1 MIEFDNVSITQPG
14 ADRPVLS
21 GVTGTIRESD
31 LCVVVGRT
39 GSGKSTLL
47 GAINAL
53 IPTTTGATMSG
64 RIRVA
69 SQDITGV
76 RPRELADLVGFV
88 GQNPVSGFVTD
99 VVEDEVAYG
108 MEQLGLAPSTMRKR
122 VEETLDLMGIAELR
136 RRQLVELSGG
146 QQQRVAIAAVLAAQ
160 PRVLVLDEPTSALD
174 PNAAQDVLS
183 AINTLVYDVGLT
195 VVLAEHRLERVMHTA
210 DSALWLPGDGS
221 AVFGPTADVLA
232 QADVRPPLVE
242 LSGVLGWPTVATSV
256 RDARRKVHEEGPQV
270 VLPDLPE
277 DTVAWSDA
285 GLTRVAEARD
295 LAVDYGRLRAVGA
308 SLDLHAGTIV
318 ALMGRNGSGKSSLM
332 WALQGAVASTGTLIV
347 RPPAEASSPGHEA
360 QTRSDP
366 DFAVAPDTAPRGAAL
381 QGADPRR
388 VSDEE
393 ARRLVSLVPQTPSDL
408 LYLPS
413 VGEELRQADRESH
426 AAEGTTRSIL
436 TRLGAD
442 LPDDRSPRDLSEG
455 QRLALVLAIQ
465 LAARPTVI
473 CLDEPTRGLD
483 YQMKHELA
491 RIVRQLADEGACVV
505 IATHDVEFTAQ
516 ATDRCV
522 VLADGDVVADGP
534 TRVVCCA
541 SPGFSPQVA
550 KVFHPHDVLTVAE
563 VAAAL
568 SAQGLA

>member
-1 MIEFDNVSITQPG
+1 MIEFDNVTITQPG
-14 ADRPVLS
+14 ADRPVLR
-21 GVTGTIRESD
+21 GVTGVIRESD

-47 GAINAL
+47 GAINSL
-53 IPTTTGATMSG
+53 IPGATGATMSG

-69 SQDITGV
+69 GRDITGT
-76 RPRELADLVGFV
+76 RPRELADLVGYV
-88 GQNPVSGFVTD
+88 GQNPLSGFVTD

-136 RRQLVELSGG
+136 RRALVELSGG

-221 AVFGPTADVLA
+221 GVFGRTADVLA

-256 RDARRKVHEEGPQV
+256 RDARRKVHEEGPHV

-277 DTVAWSDA
+277 DTVAWNDA

-308 SLDLHAGTIV
+308 SLDLHAGTVI
-318 ALMGRNGSGKSSLM
+318 ALMGRNGSGKSSLL
-332 WALQGAVASTGTLIV
+332 WALQGAVASTGTLSI
-347 RPPAEASSPGHEA
+347 R
-360 QTRSDP
+360 
-366 DFAVAPDTAPRGAAL
+366 
-381 QGADPRR
+381 GADPRR
-388 VSDEE
+388 VSDGE
-393 ARRLVSLVPQTPSDL
+393 ARCLVSLVPQTPSDL

-413 VGEELRQADRESH
+413 VGEELSQADRESH
-426 AAEGTTRSIL
+426 AEEGTTRAIL

-442 LPDDRSPRDLSEG
+442 LPDDRNPRDLSEG

-465 LAARPTVI
+465 LAARPVVI

-491 RIVRQLADEGACVV
+491 LIVRQLANEGACVV

-563 VAAAL
+563 VADAL
-568 SAQGLA
+568 SAQGLRQYA

>member
-1 MIEFDNVSITQPG
+1 MIEFDDVTITQPD
-14 ADRPVLS
+14 AALPVLR
-21 GVTGTIRESD
+21 GITGTIRESD

-39 GSGKSTLL
+39 GCGKSTLL
-47 GAINAL
+47 GAINSL
-53 IPTTTGATMSG
+53 VPTTTGATMSG

-69 SQDITGV
+69 GRDITGV
-76 RPRELADLVGFV
+76 RPRELADLIGFV
-88 GQNPVSGFVTD
+88 GQNPLAGFVTD

-136 RRQLVELSGG
+136 RRPLVELSGG

-183 AINTLVYDVGLT
+183 AITTLVYDVGLT

-221 AVFGPTADVLA
+221 AVFGPTAEVLGRA
-232 QADVRPPLVE
+232 TVQPPLVE
-242 LSGVLGWPTVATSV
+242 LAGVLGWPRVATSV
-256 RDARRKVHEEGPQV
+256 RDARRKVQDEGPHV

-277 DTVAWSDA
+277 DTVGWNDE
-285 GLTRVAEARD
+285 GLTTVLEARE
-295 LAVDYGRLRAVGA
+295 LAVHYGRLRAVSA
-308 SLDLHAGTIV
+308 TLSLHSGTVV

-332 WALQGAVASTGTLIV
+332 WALQGAVASTGTLTI
-347 RPPAEASSPGHEA
+347 G
-360 QTRSDP
+360 
-366 DFAVAPDTAPRGAAL
+366 
-381 QGADPRR
+381 GADPRT
-388 VSDEE
+388 VSDAE
-393 ARRLVSLVPQTPSDL
+393 ARALVSLVPQTPSDL

-426 AAEGTTRSIL
+426 APAGTTRAIL
-436 TRLGAD
+436 ERLGAG
-442 LPDDRSPRDLSEG
+442 LPDERNPRDLSEG

-465 LAARPTVI
+465 LAARPAVV

-483 YQMKHELA
+483 YQMKQELS
-491 RIVRQLADEGACVV
+491 RMVRRLADEGACVV

-516 ATDRCV
+516 ATDRCL
-522 VLADGDVVADGP
+522 VLADGDIVADGP
-534 TRVVCCA
+534 TRMVCCA

-568 SAQGLA
+568 EAQGLAR

>member
-256 RDARRKVHEEGPQV
+256 RDARRKVHDEGPRV

-277 DTVAWSDA
+277 DPVAWSDA

-295 LAVDYGRLRAVGA
+295 LAVDYGKLRAVGA
-308 SLDLHAGTIV
+308 SLDLHAGTVV

-332 WALQGAVASTGTLIV
+332 WALQGAVASTGTLSI
-347 RPPAEASSPGHEA
+347 
-360 QTRSDP
+360 D
-366 DFAVAPDTAPRGAAL
+366 
-381 QGADPRR
+381 GADPRR
-388 VSDEE
+388 VGDEE

-426 AAEGTTRSIL
+426 AAEGTTRAIL
-436 TRLGAD
+436 ARLGAD
-442 LPDDRSPRDLSEG
+442 LPDDRNPRDLSEG

-491 RIVRQLADEGACVV
+491 LIVRQLADDGACVV

-568 SAQGLA
+568 SAQGLR

>member
-1 MIEFDNVSITQPG
+1 MIEFDNVTITQPD
-14 ADRPVLS
+14 AARPVLA
-21 GVTGTIRESD
+21 GVTGVIRESD

-53 IPTTTGATMSG
+53 IPATTGATMSG

-69 SQDITGV
+69 GRDITGV

-88 GQNPVSGFVTD
+88 GQNPLAGFVTD
-99 VVEDEVAYG
+99 VVEDELAYG
-108 MEQLGLAPSTMRKR
+108 MEQLGLDPSTMRKR

-136 RRQLVELSGG
+136 RRALVELSGG

-221 AVFGPTADVLA
+221 AVFGATADVLA

-256 RDARRKVHEEGPQV
+256 RDARRKVHEEGPRV

-277 DTVAWSDA
+277 DTVAWSDT

-295 LAVDYGRLRAVGA
+295 LAVDYGKLRAVGA
-308 SLDLHAGTIV
+308 SLDLHAGTVV

-332 WALQGAVASTGTLIV
+332 WALQGAVASTGTLVI
-347 RPPAEASSPGHEA
+347 RPSADASAPAPPTGRTLEGS
-360 QTRSDP
+360 
-366 DFAVAPDTAPRGAAL
+366 
-381 QGADPRR
+381 DPRR
-388 VSDEE
+388 VGDEE
-393 ARRLVSLVPQTPSDL
+393 ARQLVSLVPQTPSDL

-426 AAEGTTRSIL
+426 AADGTTRAIL

-442 LPDDRSPRDLSEG
+442 LPDDRNPRDLSEG

-491 RIVRQLADEGACVV
+491 VIVRQLADDGACVV

-568 SAQGLA
+568 TAQGLR

>member
-1 MIEFDNVSITQPG
+1 MQ
-14 ADRPVLS
+14 
-21 GVTGTIRESD
+21 
-31 LCVVVGRT
+31 
-39 GSGKSTLL
+39 
-47 GAINAL
+47 
-53 IPTTTGATMSG
+53 
-64 RIRVA
+64 
-69 SQDITGV
+69 
-76 RPRELADLVGFV
+76 
-88 GQNPVSGFVTD
+88 
-99 VVEDEVAYG
+99 
-108 MEQLGLAPSTMRKR
+108 QLGLAPSTMRKR

-136 RRQLVELSGG
+136 RRALVELSGG

-210 DSALWLPGDGS
+210 DSALWLPGDGG
-221 AVFGPTADVLA
+221 AVFGRTADVLSR
-232 QADVRPPLVE
+232 ADVRPPLVE
-242 LSGVLGWPTVATSV
+242 LSSVLGWPTVATSV
-256 RDARRKVHEEGPQV
+256 RDARRKVHEEGPRV

-308 SLDLHAGTIV
+308 SLDLHAGTVV

-332 WALQGAVASTGTLIV
+332 WALQGAVASTGTLTI
-347 RPPAEASSPGHEA
+347 
-360 QTRSDP
+360 D
-366 DFAVAPDTAPRGAAL
+366 
-381 QGADPRR
+381 GADPRR

-426 AAEGTTRSIL
+426 AAEGTTRAIL
-436 TRLGAD
+436 ARLGAD
-442 LPDDRSPRDLSEG
+442 LPDDRNPRDLSEG

-568 SAQGLA
+568 TAQGLR

>member
-1 MIEFDNVSITQPG
+1 MIEFDNVTITQPG
-14 ADRPVLS
+14 ADHPVLR
-21 GVTGTIRESD
+21 GVTGVVRESD

-53 IPTTTGATMSG
+53 IPATTGATMSG

-69 SQDITGV
+69 GRDITGV

-88 GQNPVSGFVTD
+88 GQNPLAGFVTD

-136 RRQLVELSGG
+136 RRALVELSGG

-210 DSALWLPGDGS
+210 DSALWLPGDGG
-221 AVFGPTADVLA
+221 AVFGRTADVLA
-232 QADVRPPLVE
+232 RADVQPPLVE
-242 LSGVLGWPTVATSV
+242 LSSVLGWPTVATSV
-256 RDARRKVHEEGPQV
+256 RDARRKVHEEGPRV

-308 SLDLHAGTIV
+308 SLDLHAGTVV

-332 WALQGAVASTGTLIV
+332 WALQGAVASTGTLTI
-347 RPPAEASSPGHEA
+347 
-360 QTRSDP
+360 D
-366 DFAVAPDTAPRGAAL
+366 
-381 QGADPRR
+381 GADPRR

-426 AAEGTTRSIL
+426 AAEGTTRAIL
-436 TRLGAD
+436 ARLGAD
-442 LPDDRSPRDLSEG
+442 LPDDRNPRDLSEG

-465 LAARPTVI
+465 LAARPTII

-568 SAQGLA
+568 TAQGLK

>member
-1 MIEFDNVSITQPG
+1 MIEFDNVTITQPG
-14 ADRPVLS
+14 ADHPVLR
-21 GVTGTIRESD
+21 GVTGVVRESD

-53 IPTTTGATMSG
+53 IPATTGATMSG

-69 SQDITGV
+69 GRDITGV

-88 GQNPVSGFVTD
+88 GQNPLAGFVTD

-136 RRQLVELSGG
+136 RRALVELSGG

-210 DSALWLPGDGS
+210 DSALWLPGDGG
-221 AVFGPTADVLA
+221 AVFGRTADVLSR
-232 QADVRPPLVE
+232 ADVRPPLVE
-242 LSGVLGWPTVATSV
+242 LSSVLGWPTVATSV
-256 RDARRKVHEEGPQV
+256 RDARRKVHEEGPRV

-308 SLDLHAGTIV
+308 SLDLHAGTVV

-332 WALQGAVASTGTLIV
+332 WALQGAVASTGTLTI
-347 RPPAEASSPGHEA
+347 
-360 QTRSDP
+360 D
-366 DFAVAPDTAPRGAAL
+366 
-381 QGADPRR
+381 GADPRR

-426 AAEGTTRSIL
+426 AAEGTTRAIL
-436 TRLGAD
+436 ARLGAD
-442 LPDDRSPRDLSEG
+442 LPDDRNPRDLSEG

-568 SAQGLA
+568 TAQGLR

>member
-1 MIEFDNVSITQPG
+1 MIEFDNVTITQPD
-14 ADRPVLS
+14 ADRPVLR

-69 SQDITGV
+69 GRDITGV

-88 GQNPVSGFVTD
+88 GQNPVAGFVTD

-256 RDARRKVHEEGPQV
+256 RDARRKVHDEGPRV

-277 DTVAWSDA
+277 DPVAWSDA

-295 LAVDYGRLRAVGA
+295 LAVDYGKLRAVGA
-308 SLDLHAGTIV
+308 SLDLHAGTVV

-332 WALQGAVASTGTLIV
+332 WALQGAVASTGTLSI
-347 RPPAEASSPGHEA
+347 
-360 QTRSDP
+360 D
-366 DFAVAPDTAPRGAAL
+366 
-381 QGADPRR
+381 GADPRR
-388 VSDEE
+388 VGDEE

-426 AAEGTTRSIL
+426 AAEGTTRAIL
-436 TRLGAD
+436 ARLGAD
-442 LPDDRSPRDLSEG
+442 LPDDRNPRDLSEG

-491 RIVRQLADEGACVV
+491 LIVRQLADDGACVV

-568 SAQGLA
+568 SAQGLR

>member
-1 MIEFDNVSITQPG
+1 MIEFDNVTITQPG
-14 ADRPVLS
+14 ADRPVLD
-21 GVTGTIRESD
+21 GVTGRIRESD

-47 GAINAL
+47 GAINSLVPA
-53 IPTTTGATMSG
+53 TTGATMSG
-64 RIRVA
+64 RILIDGR
-69 SQDITGV
+69 DITGT
-76 RPRELADLVGFV
+76 RPRELADLVGYV
-88 GQNPVSGFVTD
+88 GQNPLAGFVTD
-99 VVEDEVAYG
+99 TVEDEVAYG
-108 MEQLGLAPSTMRKR
+108 MEQLGIAPSTMRKR

-210 DSALWLPGDGS
+210 DSAVWLRSDGR

-232 QADVRPPLVE
+232 RADVRPPLVE
-242 LSGVLGWPTVATSV
+242 LSGVLGWPSVATSV
-256 RDARRKVHEEGPQV
+256 RNARRKVQDEGPHV
-270 VLPDLPE
+270 VLPDLPSE
-277 DTVAWSDA
+277 PVAWSDA
-285 GLTRVAEARD
+285 GLTRVVEARGLTVRYGSQ
-295 LAVDYGRLRAVGA
+295 LAVSAD
-308 SLDLHAGTIV
+308 LDLHAGNVV

-332 WALQGAVASTGTLIV
+332 WALQGAVASTGTLSI
-347 RPPAEASSPGHEA
+347 AGS
-360 QTRSDP
+360 
-366 DFAVAPDTAPRGAAL
+366 
-381 QGADPRR
+381 DPRR
-388 VSDEE
+388 VGDAE
-393 ARRLVSLVPQTPSDL
+393 ARTLVSLVPQTPSDL

-413 VGEELRQADRESH
+413 VGEELEQADRESH
-426 AAEGTTRSIL
+426 APPGTTRAIL

-442 LPDDRSPRDLSEG
+442 LPDDRNPRDLSEG

-465 LAARPTVI
+465 LAARPAVV

-491 RIVRQLADEGACVV
+491 AIVRRLADDGACVV

-516 ATDRCV
+516 ATDRCI
-522 VLADGDVVADGP
+522 VLAGGDVVADGP

-563 VAAAL
+563 VSAAL
-568 SAQGLA
+568 AAQGLARALA